1 MGLFFSGDRAA
12 GGFAAAQTL
21 RAYWEGLRPRAGD
34 IPVRTAVDPR
44 GLAPILDRT
53 FLAES
58 IAPGQLRLRIAGM
71 VLNELGGAEMK
82 GLPLSL
88 LFRLDAHEVLA
99 AACQQVLDSPAIV
112 EVDVEAERGLTRP
125 ALSARLLLLPL
136 LASDGAR
143 RLVLGCLATEGR
155 LGRCPRRFAVS
166 RVSATALI
174 LPERAT
180 AAPAT
185 GAAGAGAERK
195 RPDSETAAED
205 MSHAAATR
213 RHLRLVHSV

>member
-1 MGLFFSGDRAA
+1 MALFFPGDRAA
-12 GGFAAAQTL
+12 GGFAATQIL
-21 RAYWEGLRPRAGD
+21 RAYWEGLRPQAGGIPARA
-34 IPVRTAVDPR
+34 AVDPR
-44 GLAPILDRT
+44 GLAPILDRI

-58 IAPGQLRLRIAGM
+58 VAPGQLRLRISGVM
-71 VLNELGGAEMK
+71 LNELGGAEMK

-88 LFRLDAHEVLA
+88 LFRPEARAALATACREVLDTPA
-99 AACQQVLDSPAIV
+99 AV

-136 LASDGAR
+136 LAADGGR

-174 LPERAT
+174 LSPGATPAT
-180 AAPAT
+180 AAPSGPDQPA
-185 GAAGAGAERK
+185 
-195 RPDSETAAED
+195 DSETAAGNV
-205 MSHAAATR
+205 SPAAATR